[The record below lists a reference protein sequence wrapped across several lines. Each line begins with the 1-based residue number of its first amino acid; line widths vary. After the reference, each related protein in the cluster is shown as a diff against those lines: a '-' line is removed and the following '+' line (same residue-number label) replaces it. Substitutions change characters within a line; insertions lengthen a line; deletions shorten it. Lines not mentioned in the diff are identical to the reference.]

1 MKEMDTLKKIE
12 EMLETGSK
20 FRIGNSDCLNR
31 CIYHICKLI
40 ESSYILYKNGLYSTS
55 LFLSITIIEEVGKA
69 HVGFYVQDPEKIK
82 LAQQKRCEMDNESKK
97 SNMRKSNTASQSK
110 KKGDPLYKHDM
121 KHSAGLPFTVIM
133 SGRIIDSVGEE
144 KLEHLLEKAH
154 NEGFMEKRN
163 SALYCECKDGNIV
176 IPEDVI
182 SKDEARSFLLLAIES
197 FDDNLV
203 GYTNY
208 SFDVSK
214 FTDKI
219 FEEVMNDI

>member
-97 SNMRKSNTASQSK
+97 
-110 KKGDPLYKHDM
+110 KGDPLYKHDM

-203 GYTNY
+203 DYTNY

-219 FEEVMNDI
+219 FKEVMNDI